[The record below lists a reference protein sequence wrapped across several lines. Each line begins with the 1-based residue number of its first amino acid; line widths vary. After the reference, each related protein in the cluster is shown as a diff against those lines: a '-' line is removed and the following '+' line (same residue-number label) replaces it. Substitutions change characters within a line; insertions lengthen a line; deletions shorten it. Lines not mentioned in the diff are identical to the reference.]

1 MKRIAAVVTSI
12 AAVLLFVRA
21 GSVTAPPLQIFIS
34 VGPSASDP
42 YQLLK
47 RASPRTYTCSVVVTE
62 AGTNHL
68 LGDAKL
74 VVGRDDRQTTKRS
87 VGGLQTEFTVSVTAK
102 GERADAEVVVKR
114 GAEVLTKQLTRMSLL
129 LPSEKIVPVKPH

>member
-12 AAVLLFVRA
+12 AAFLLFVHA
-21 GSVTAPPLQIFIS
+21 GSVTAPPLQILIDVF
-34 VGPSASDP
+34 PSATDS

-47 RASPRTYTCSVVVTE
+47 RASPRTYTCSVLVLE
-62 AGTNHL
+62 AGTNNV
-68 LGDAKL
+68 LGDVKV
-74 VVGRDDRQTTKRS
+74 VVGRGDRQTTKRS
-87 VGGLQTEFTVSVTAK
+87 AGGLQTEFTVSVTAK

-129 LPSEKIVPVKPH
+129 LPSEKIVPVK

>member
-12 AAVLLFVRA
+12 AAFLLFVHA
-21 GSVTAPPLQIFIS
+21 GSVTAPPLLQILIDVF
-34 VGPSASDP
+34 PSATDS

-47 RASPRTYTCSVVVTE
+47 RASPRTYTCSVLVLE
-62 AGTNHL
+62 AGTNNV
-68 LGDAKL
+68 LGDVKV
-74 VVGRDDRQTTKRS
+74 VVGRGDRQTTKRS
-87 VGGLQTEFTVSVTAK
+87 AGGLQTEFTVSVTAK

-129 LPSEKIVPVKPH
+129 LPSEKIVPVK

>member
-47 RASPRTYTCSVVVTE
+47 RASPRTYTCSVIVTE

-74 VVGRDDRQTTKRS
+74 VVGRGDRQATKRS

-114 GAEVLTKQLTRMSLL
+114 GAEVLTKQITRMSLL
-129 LPSEKIVPVKPH
+129 LPSEKIVPVKLH